1 MAARNSLQ
9 PTTLH
14 SFDTSTLTGSYQ
26 VVQAGGF
33 EVDLAIYKMYN
44 GGSTDVDISYNGI
57 DDHDVCPAGGTFI
70 LDVQAN
76 KEGARASW
84 PAGRETW
91 VKGTASSGTLYET
104 GYSIK
109 RAS

>member
-1 MAARNSLQ
+1 MSSTNKIEPNVRH
-9 PTTLH
+9 T
-14 SFDTSTLTGSYQ
+14 FDTATLTGSYQ
-26 VVQAGGF
+26 LVTSGGF
-33 EVDLAIYKMYN
+33 DFDLAVYKMYN
-44 GGSTDVDISYNGI
+44 GGSTNVDISYNGI